1 MEGFFKKFRQKFQE
15 LKNQKNDA
23 LRKFIFLLLAGLCL
37 LIILWPAD
45 KSKSSLTDGN
55 LLGSSSA
62 DEQKEDGAGETSDTV
77 SEKNGIIMS
86 GNGTYDEYIDALEEK
101 LRQILANVKGVGS
114 VEVMITLKD
123 GGERIVEKDAA
134 SSESQSDDSSAKTN
148 SETSVMVKDDSSN
161 SPYISKVLEPEIEGV
176 LISCEGASNPEVVVK
191 ITEAVQALFDVPAH
205 KIVVLEQK

>member
-1 MEGFFKKFRQKFQE
+1 
-15 LKNQKNDA
+15 
-23 LRKFIFLLLAGLCL
+23 
-37 LIILWPAD
+37 
-45 KSKSSLTDGN
+45 
-55 LLGSSSA
+55 
-62 DEQKEDGAGETSDTV
+62 
-77 SEKNGIIMS
+77 MS

-101 LRQILANVKGVGS
+101 LRQILSNVKGVGS

>member
-1 MEGFFKKFRQKFQE
+1 MEGFFKNFRQKFQE

-55 LLGSSSA
+55 LPGNSLA
-62 DEQKEDGAGETSDTV
+62 NEKKEDGAVETSDTV
-77 SEKNGIIMS
+77 SEKNGTIMS

>member
-1 MEGFFKKFRQKFQE
+1 MEGFFKNFRQKFQE

-55 LLGSSSA
+55 LPGSSPA
-62 DEQKEDGAGETSDTV
+62 DEQKEDGAVETSDTV
-77 SEKNGIIMS
+77 SEKNGTIMS

-101 LRQILANVKGVGS
+101 LRQILSNVKGVGS

>member
-1 MEGFFKKFRQKFQE
+1 MEGFFKNFRQKFQE

-55 LLGSSSA
+55 LSGSSLA
-62 DEQKEDGAGETSDTV
+62 NEKKEDGAVETSDTV
-77 SEKNGIIMS
+77 SEKNGTIMS

-101 LRQILANVKGVGS
+101 LRQILSDVKGVGS